1 MKCKVVFADEKLKDA
16 FEILKVSRTEDMSL
30 HKWLNRAFDDISE
43 NTPLL
48 KCFFGKAFFL
58 KERFFITFVIIYA
71 IFSNTL
77 KRGPREC
84 AIGDT
89 RQKCWIVEI
98 QHGFLLQQP
107 LWC

>member
-1 MKCKVVFADEKLKDA
+1 MNKIVSLVKLSFHIA
-16 FEILKVSRTEDMSL
+16 NAMERL
-30 HKWLNRAFDDISE
+30 HRS
-43 NTPLL
+43 
-48 KCFFGKAFFL
+48 

-77 KRGPREC
+77 KIGPREC

-98 QHGFLLQQP
+98 QPGYLSQQP